1 MKYALIDTAN
11 TFFRARH
18 IASRNSDTWEKI
30 GMALHLTL
38 ASCNQI
44 VRKFGIDHVVFC
56 LEGRSWRKD
65 YYEPYKKNRVVDTQ
79 VQTQAE
85 KEDTSSNIV
94 RSPMVGTAYLSP
106 EPGAKPF
113 VSVGNKVKKGDT
125 ILIIEAM
132 KTMNHIQSTVDG
144 EVIEILINDGEA
156 VEFEQALAKIK

>member
-1 MKYALIDTAN
+1 MKIDKDLIKQL
-11 TFFRARH
+11 
-18 IASRNSDTWEKI
+18 SDSLNEF
-30 GMALHLTL
+30 HLTEL
-38 ASCNQI
+38 EYSDGKITIKVGRGSKTITTASPTT
-44 VRKFGIDHVVFC
+44 
-56 LEGRSWRKD
+56 
-65 YYEPYKKNRVVDTQ
+65 EPSAK
-79 VQTQAE
+79 TQAQN
-85 KEDTSSNIV
+85 EDTSSNIV

>member
-1 MKYALIDTAN
+1 MKIDKDLIKQL
-11 TFFRARH
+11 
-18 IASRNSDTWEKI
+18 SDSLNEFDLTELEYSDGKI
-30 GMALHLTL
+30 TIKVGKGSKAITTT
-38 ASCNQI
+38 SPTTESSI
-44 VRKFGIDHVVFC
+44 K
-56 LEGRSWRKD
+56 
-65 YYEPYKKNRVVDTQ
+65 
-79 VQTQAE
+79 TQAQE
-85 KEDTSSNIV
+85 EDTSANIV

-113 VSVGNKVKKGDT
+113 VSVGNKIKKGDT

>member
-1 MKYALIDTAN
+1 MKIDKDLIKQLSESLN
-11 TFFRARH
+11 EF
-18 IASRNSDTWEKI
+18 
-30 GMALHLTL
+30 HLTE
-38 ASCNQI
+38 
-44 VRKFGIDHVVFC
+44 
-56 LEGRSWRKD
+56 LEYSDGKTTIKVGKGSKAITTTSPTT
-65 YYEPYKKNRVVDTQ
+65 ESSVKK
-79 VQTQAE
+79 QAQ
-85 KEDTSSNIV
+85 KEDSSSNIV

>member
-1 MKYALIDTAN
+1 MKIDKDLIKLLSESLN
-11 TFFRARH
+11 EF
-18 IASRNSDTWEKI
+18 
-30 GMALHLTL
+30 HLTE
-38 ASCNQI
+38 
-44 VRKFGIDHVVFC
+44 
-56 LEGRSWRKD
+56 LEYSDGKTTIKVGKGSKAITTISPTT
-65 YYEPYKKNRVVDTQ
+65 ESSVK
-79 VQTQAE
+79 TQAQ

-144 EVIEILINDGEA
+144 EVLEILINDGEA

>member
-1 MKYALIDTAN
+1 MKIDKDLIKQLSESLN
-11 TFFRARH
+11 EF
-18 IASRNSDTWEKI
+18 
-30 GMALHLTL
+30 HLTE
-38 ASCNQI
+38 
-44 VRKFGIDHVVFC
+44 
-56 LEGRSWRKD
+56 LEYSDGKTTIKVGKGSKAITTTSPTT
-65 YYEPYKKNRVVDTQ
+65 ESSVK
-79 VQTQAE
+79 TQAQE
-85 KEDTSSNIV
+85 EDTSSNIV

>member
-1 MKYALIDTAN
+1 MKIDKDLIKQLSESLN
-11 TFFRARH
+11 EF
-18 IASRNSDTWEKI
+18 
-30 GMALHLTL
+30 HLTE
-38 ASCNQI
+38 
-44 VRKFGIDHVVFC
+44 
-56 LEGRSWRKD
+56 LEYSDGKTTIKVGKGSKAITATSPTT
-65 YYEPYKKNRVVDTQ
+65 ESSVK
-79 VQTQAE
+79 TQAQ

-156 VEFEQALAKIK
+156 VEFDQALAKIK

>member
-1 MKYALIDTAN
+1 MKIDKDLIKQLSESLN
-11 TFFRARH
+11 EF
-18 IASRNSDTWEKI
+18 
-30 GMALHLTL
+30 HLTE
-38 ASCNQI
+38 
-44 VRKFGIDHVVFC
+44 
-56 LEGRSWRKD
+56 LEYSDGKTTIKVGKGSKAITTTSPTT
-65 YYEPYKKNRVVDTQ
+65 ESSIK
-79 VQTQAE
+79 TQAQ

-144 EVIEILINDGEA
+144 EVLEILINDGEA

>member
-1 MKYALIDTAN
+1 MKIDKDLIKLLSESLN
-11 TFFRARH
+11 EF
-18 IASRNSDTWEKI
+18 
-30 GMALHLTL
+30 HLTE
-38 ASCNQI
+38 
-44 VRKFGIDHVVFC
+44 
-56 LEGRSWRKD
+56 LEYSDGKTTIKVGKGSKAITTTSPTT
-65 YYEPYKKNRVVDTQ
+65 ESSIK
-79 VQTQAE
+79 TQAQ
-85 KEDTSSNIV
+85 KEDTSSNII

>member
-1 MKYALIDTAN
+1 MKIDKDLIKQLSESLN
-11 TFFRARH
+11 EF
-18 IASRNSDTWEKI
+18 
-30 GMALHLTL
+30 HLTE
-38 ASCNQI
+38 
-44 VRKFGIDHVVFC
+44 
-56 LEGRSWRKD
+56 LEYSDGKTTIKVGKGSKAITTTSTTS
-65 YYEPYKKNRVVDTQ
+65 ESSIK
-79 VQTQAE
+79 TQAQ
-85 KEDTSSNIV
+85 KEDTSSNII

>member
-1 MKYALIDTAN
+1 MKIDKDLIKQLSESLN
-11 TFFRARH
+11 EF
-18 IASRNSDTWEKI
+18 
-30 GMALHLTL
+30 HLTE
-38 ASCNQI
+38 
-44 VRKFGIDHVVFC
+44 
-56 LEGRSWRKD
+56 LEYSDGKTTIKVGKGSKAITTTSPTT
-65 YYEPYKKNRVVDTQ
+65 ESSIK
-79 VQTQAE
+79 TQAQ
-85 KEDTSSNIV
+85 KEDTSSNII

-156 VEFEQALAKIK
+156 VEFDQALAKIK

>member
-1 MKYALIDTAN
+1 MKIDKDLIKQLSESLN
-11 TFFRARH
+11 EF
-18 IASRNSDTWEKI
+18 
-30 GMALHLTL
+30 HLTE
-38 ASCNQI
+38 
-44 VRKFGIDHVVFC
+44 
-56 LEGRSWRKD
+56 LEYSDGKTTIKVGKGSKAITTTSPTT
-65 YYEPYKKNRVVDTQ
+65 ESSIKTQ
-79 VQTQAE
+79 VQ
-85 KEDTSSNIV
+85 KEDTSSNII

-132 KTMNHIQSTVDG
+132 KTMNHIQSTADG

>member
-1 MKYALIDTAN
+1 MKIDKDLIKQLSESLN
-11 TFFRARH
+11 EF
-18 IASRNSDTWEKI
+18 
-30 GMALHLTL
+30 HLTE
-38 ASCNQI
+38 
-44 VRKFGIDHVVFC
+44 
-56 LEGRSWRKD
+56 LEYSDGKTTIKVGKGSKAITTTSPTT
-65 YYEPYKKNRVVDTQ
+65 ESSIK
-79 VQTQAE
+79 TQAQ

-113 VSVGNKVKKGDT
+113 VSVGNKIKKGDT

-156 VEFEQALAKIK
+156 VEFDQALAKIK

>member
-1 MKYALIDTAN
+1 MKIDKDLIKQLSESLN
-11 TFFRARH
+11 EF
-18 IASRNSDTWEKI
+18 
-30 GMALHLTL
+30 HLTE
-38 ASCNQI
+38 
-44 VRKFGIDHVVFC
+44 
-56 LEGRSWRKD
+56 LEYSDGKTTVKVGKGSKAITTTSPTT
-65 YYEPYKKNRVVDTQ
+65 ESSVK
-79 VQTQAE
+79 TQAQ
-85 KEDTSSNIV
+85 KEDSSSNIV

>member
-1 MKYALIDTAN
+1 MKIDKDLIKQLSESLN
-11 TFFRARH
+11 EF
-18 IASRNSDTWEKI
+18 
-30 GMALHLTL
+30 HLTE
-38 ASCNQI
+38 
-44 VRKFGIDHVVFC
+44 
-56 LEGRSWRKD
+56 LEYSDGKTTIKVGKGSKAITTTSITTD
-65 YYEPYKKNRVVDTQ
+65 SSVK
-79 VQTQAE
+79 TQAQ

-144 EVIEILINDGEA
+144 EVLEILINDGEA
-156 VEFEQALAKIK
+156 VEFDQALAKIK

>member
-1 MKYALIDTAN
+1 MKIDKDLIKQLSESLN
-11 TFFRARH
+11 EF
-18 IASRNSDTWEKI
+18 
-30 GMALHLTL
+30 HLTE
-38 ASCNQI
+38 
-44 VRKFGIDHVVFC
+44 
-56 LEGRSWRKD
+56 LEYSDGKTTIKVGKGSKAITTTSPTT
-65 YYEPYKKNRVVDTQ
+65 ESSTK
-79 VQTQAE
+79 TQAQ

>member
-1 MKYALIDTAN
+1 MKIDKDLIKQL
-11 TFFRARH
+11 
-18 IASRNSDTWEKI
+18 SDSLNEF
-30 GMALHLTL
+30 HLTE
-38 ASCNQI
+38 
-44 VRKFGIDHVVFC
+44 
-56 LEGRSWRKD
+56 LEYSDGKITIKVGKGSKAIGTV
-65 YYEPYKKNRVVDTQ
+65 PPTIGSSVKT
-79 VQTQAE
+79 QTQ
-85 KEDTSSNIV
+85 KEDDSSNIV
-94 RSPMVGTAYLSP
+94 RSPMVGTAYLST

>member
-1 MKYALIDTAN
+1 MKIDKDLIKQLSESLN
-11 TFFRARH
+11 EF
-18 IASRNSDTWEKI
+18 
-30 GMALHLTL
+30 HLTE
-38 ASCNQI
+38 
-44 VRKFGIDHVVFC
+44 
-56 LEGRSWRKD
+56 LEYSDGKTTIKVGKGSKAITATSPTT
-65 YYEPYKKNRVVDTQ
+65 ESSVK
-79 VQTQAE
+79 TQAQ

-144 EVIEILINDGEA
+144 DVRDILINDGEA

>member
-1 MKYALIDTAN
+1 MKIDKDLIKQL
-11 TFFRARH
+11 
-18 IASRNSDTWEKI
+18 SDSLNEFHLTELEYSDGKITIKI
-30 GMALHLTL
+30 GKGSKAITTT
-38 ASCNQI
+38 SPTTESSI
-44 VRKFGIDHVVFC
+44 K
-56 LEGRSWRKD
+56 
-65 YYEPYKKNRVVDTQ
+65 
-79 VQTQAE
+79 TQAQ

-144 EVIEILINDGEA
+144 EVLEILINDGEA
-156 VEFEQALAKIK
+156 VEFDQALAKIK

>member
-1 MKYALIDTAN
+1 MKIDKDLIKQLSDSLNEFNLTELEYSDGKTSIKVGKGSKAIAASLSTETA
-11 TFFRARH
+11 TKP
-18 IASRNSDTWEKI
+18 IA
-30 GMALHLTL
+30 
-38 ASCNQI
+38 Q
-44 VRKFGIDHVVFC
+44 
-56 LEGRSWRKD
+56 
-65 YYEPYKKNRVVDTQ
+65 Q
-79 VQTQAE
+79 
-85 KEDTSSNIV
+85 EDNSSNII

-113 VSVGNKVKKGDT
+113 VSVGNKIKKGDT

>member
-1 MKYALIDTAN
+1 MKIDKDLIKQLSESLN
-11 TFFRARH
+11 EF
-18 IASRNSDTWEKI
+18 
-30 GMALHLTL
+30 HLTE
-38 ASCNQI
+38 
-44 VRKFGIDHVVFC
+44 
-56 LEGRSWRKD
+56 LEYSDGKTTVKVGKGSKAITTTSPTT
-65 YYEPYKKNRVVDTQ
+65 ESSVK
-79 VQTQAE
+79 TQAQ

-144 EVIEILINDGEA
+144 EVLEILINDGEA

>member
-1 MKYALIDTAN
+1 MKIDKDLIKQLSESLN
-11 TFFRARH
+11 EF
-18 IASRNSDTWEKI
+18 
-30 GMALHLTL
+30 HLTE
-38 ASCNQI
+38 
-44 VRKFGIDHVVFC
+44 
-56 LEGRSWRKD
+56 LEYSDGKTTIKVGKGSKAITATSLTT
-65 YYEPYKKNRVVDTQ
+65 ESSVK
-79 VQTQAE
+79 TQAQ
-85 KEDTSSNIV
+85 KEDTSSNII

-113 VSVGNKVKKGDT
+113 VSVGNKIKKGDT